1 MKKLF
6 LMTLIAVG
14 SVHASAYTYL
24 TSSTYGNNTYTT
36 GSINGSSVNLNS
48 STYGNSSS
56 TYGSIGSTS
65 INGST
70 STYGNNTTSSWYI
83 D

>member
-48 STYGNSSS
+48 STYGNSS
-56 TYGSIGSTS
+56 
-65 INGST
+65 
-70 STYGNNTTSSWYI
+70 
-83 D
+83 